1 MIFNETA
8 KEKKLINETG
18 GIDKAVERA
27 GNNAGLKDYPV
38 WTIEKEESFANL
50 FSPKSLTNLIPKT
63 SEQKV
68 LENHFLKSGTVYAI
82 DNRLAY

>member
-1 MIFNETA
+1 VIFNETA

-38 WTIEKEESFANL
+38 WTIEKEESFCQFIFTKKFYKFNSKDGRA
-50 FSPKSLTNLIPKT
+50 KS
-63 SEQKV
+63 
-68 LENHFLKSGTVYAI
+68 FGKSFFEVW
-82 DNRLAY
+82 DCVCD